1 MAQEY
6 SFIDEITPLKEN
18 VTIKI
23 RIIRLWKP
31 RFDNPIEDGSIEMV
45 FLDEKGSK
53 IQASVKKSLIR
64 RFTNL
69 LEEGQLR
76 IIANFGVGQST
87 GNYRPTQHPYKI
99 NFFFTTSVQICDE
112 LPIPLH
118 GFNFVSLDDILSKK
132 LDDKYLVGML
142 YI

>member
-6 SFIDEITPLKEN
+6 NFIEEITPLKEN

-23 RIIRLWKP
+23 RIIRLWKSP
-31 RFDNPIEDGSIEMV
+31 SFDNPNEDGSIEMA

-53 IQASVKKSLIR
+53 IQASVKKTLIR
-64 RFTNL
+64 RFANV

-76 IIANFGVGQST
+76 IIANFGVGQSI

-99 NFFFTTSVQICDE
+99 NFFFTTLVQACDY
-112 LPIPLH
+112 LPISLH
-118 GFNFVSLDDILSKK
+118 GFNLVSFDDILSKK
-132 LDDKYLVGML
+132 LDDKYLVGMF
-142 YI
+142 